1 MDGLYPTIS
10 DAEFSVFK
18 KSYFFSNNNIIDQ
31 EHSHPWITDIKFK
44 KPDLPNTGRE
54 EYQKNVDY
62 HWVLKDGEKIQYS
75 FLDNDSTHYGTYAEL
90 EGDGLVDPTQA
101 FKDANAK
108 ALNSWS
114 KFIDVQFEEITETN
128 EK

>member
-1 MDGLYPTIS
+1 M
-10 DAEFSVFK
+10 EK
-18 KSYFFSNNNIIDQ
+18 KYNI
-31 EHSHPWITDIKFK
+31 
-44 KPDLPNTGRE
+44 L
-54 EYQKNVDY
+54 
-62 HWVLKDGEKIQYS
+62 
-75 FLDNDSTHYGTYAEL
+75 LDNDSTYYGTYAEL

-128 EK
+128 ENVGDWRIGITDKDHFMPDLLMIQTLQRMKPNHGFNMLLIRKV